1 MICMSVFQSTIDT
14 FRKDEFGV
22 LLFSLMYVAALIAKW
37 IYIDP
42 AKPGYASCVI
52 CAMAVLWLLAIF
64 LTLILTALWILWD
77 TKAANG
83 VKFIFVLGV
92 GAVCCAVFMNYL
104 SQKVFAKLYY
114 SGLLNW
120 QESHVNYLFD
130 DFLKHSSGLYLATLV
145 LYSMIR
151 IAMSRQFNNR
161 KAVVAFSLYFSMVSS
176 ALLFLGLK
184 LY

>member
-1 MICMSVFQSTIDT
+1 MSVFQSTIDT
-14 FRKDEFGV
+14 FRKDQFGV
-22 LLFSLMYVAALIAKW
+22 LLFSLLYVETLVVKW

-42 AKPGYASCVI
+42 AKVGYASCVI
-52 CAMAVLWLLAIF
+52 CAITVLWLLAVF
-64 LTLILTALWILWD
+64 LSLIQTALWILWD
-77 TKAANG
+77 TKAAKG
-83 VKFIFVLGV
+83 VTFVFVSGA
-92 GAVCCAVFMNYL
+92 GAVCCAVFMNFL
-104 SQKVFAKLYY
+104 SQKIFAKLYY

-120 QESHVNYLFD
+120 QESHINYLFD

-151 IAMSRQFNNR
+151 ITISRQFKNR